1 MPVESI
7 KNPLGSDNNFA
18 PSLID
23 NRPLPY
29 AKFAGNCF
37 ILNSISLHQNVV
49 NLYIFYT
56 LDIWSR
62 NLNIDLTLVNCL
74 FGVVKLTRNADPDK
88 YEYSGYGIGFD
99 VRLQFSLRD
108 RSWGKNVIIFGD
120 SSSVHVR
127 NKTNDILVLAQGPTQ
142 RLDET
147 TITAEAKYPI
157 NFTESGKIF
166 KLSLHYNG
174 SHSYLFFNAVKNYQS
189 KAKDSEIKPFSLYPG
204 NISKY
209 FTLSDMKKIKK
220 KYKRS

>member
-1 MPVESI
+1 M
-7 KNPLGSDNNFA
+7 
-18 PSLID
+18 ID
-23 NRPLPY
+23 NRPLPH

-37 ILNSISLHQNVV
+37 ILNSISLHQKIL
-49 NLYIFYT
+49 NLYIFCT

-62 NLNIDLTLVNCL
+62 NLSIDLTLVNCL
-74 FGVVKLTRNADPDK
+74 FGVLKLTKNADPDK
-88 YEYSGYGIGFD
+88 YGYSGYGIGFD

-120 SSSVHVR
+120 DNSSSVHVR
-127 NKTNDILVLAQGPTQ
+127 NKKNKILVLGESPTQ

-166 KLSLHYNG
+166 ALSLHYNG
-174 SHSYLFFNAVKNYQS
+174 SHSCLFFNAVKIYQF
-189 KAKDSEIKPFSLYPG
+189 KAKDSEIKPFSLYLG
-204 NISKY
+204 NISRY
-209 FTLSDMKKIKK
+209 FTLINMKEVKK